1 MENTTAKPKAITKKT
16 KVELSYRQWMRI
28 VNYYSNSVCGITV
41 SFISDWNWRD
51 EFYEENTTLE
61 NHINSACGAFETFLM
76 DVEPSHYNEVIMEF
90 PKLTETLMASK
101 ELLGQIVA

>member
-1 MENTTAKPKAITKKT
+1 MENTTEKPKAITKKT

-76 DVEPSHYNEVIMEF
+76 DVEPSHYKTNMIIMIDLLNSLVIM
-90 PKLTETLMASK
+90 KK
-101 ELLGQIVA
+101 IQY

>member
-1 MENTTAKPKAITKKT
+1 MENTTAKPKAITKKF
-16 KVELSYRQWMRI
+16 KVELTYRQWMRI

-76 DVEPSHYNEVIMEF
+76 DVEPSHYNEVVMEF
-90 PKLTETLMASK
+90 PKLTETLMKSK
-101 ELLGQIVA
+101 DLLSQIVA